1 MKSKARHLFVVVLIL
16 ALAWCGGKDGETG
29 TDGTT
34 DTDGVSPDGPDS
46 PPVDTA
52 GDTEIRPDFEECAA
66 VSETAT
72 NTRGPADI
80 IFAIDNTPSMYN
92 EIEMV
97 RANMNRFSGM
107 VEAGGLDLH
116 IALVSCRT
124 EACLAHPSGT
134 EWYTICID
142 PPVGAE
148 GACEAAGADDSVPP
162 EYLHVDERVE
172 SLKALE
178 NIADTYGQWSAILR
192 PGAAKHFV
200 VISDDNEEWS
210 ATQFNETILGLDPS
224 LAGYQFHA
232 VYSFMSKEA
241 ACAISNSEPCCTYAA
256 PEGEGTVYRELVE
269 MTGGVSADLCL
280 QDFDPVFDALAGAVI
295 ASARLNCFWQIPP
308 PPEGEV
314 LDTDLVNVDFFDGT
328 TTHFIG
334 HVPSEDRCTLAEHGW
349 YYDDPASPTFIHVC
363 PQTCEWIQGKDGA
376 QIIIKFGCETEDA
389 PLL

>member
-1 MKSKARHLFVVVLIL
+1 VMVVFGLP
-16 ALAWCGGKDGETG
+16 WCGGKGSGTET
-29 TDGTT
+29 DAAA
-34 DTDGVSPDGPDS
+34 DTDGVSPDGTDS
-46 PPVDTA
+46 LP
-52 GDTEIRPDFEECAA
+52 GDTGDDTEVRPDFEECAA
-66 VSETAT
+66 VSETAV

-97 RANMNRFSGM
+97 RANMNRFSEM
-107 VEAGGLDLH
+107 VEAEGLDLH

-124 EACLAHPSGT
+124 EACLDHPSGT
-134 EWYTICID
+134 EWYIICID

-148 GACEAAGADDSVPP
+148 GACETADTDDSVPP

-200 VISDDNEEWS
+200 AISDDNEEWT
-210 ATQFNETILGLDPS
+210 AAQFNETILGLDAS

-232 VYSFMSKEA
+232 IFSFMSKQA
-241 ACAISNSEPCCTYAA
+241 ACDISSSEPCCTYAA
-256 PEGEGTVYRELVE
+256 PDGEGTVYRELVE

-295 ASARLNCFWQIPP
+295 ASARLNCFWEIPP
-308 PPEGEV
+308 PPEGEE
-314 LDTDLVNVDFFDGT
+314 LDPAKVNVDFFDGT
-328 TTHFIG
+328 TTTMIG
-334 HVPSEDRCTLAEHGW
+334 HVPTEDRCALVEHGW
-349 YYDDPASPTFIHVC
+349 YYDDPASPTEVHVC
-363 PQTCEWIQGKDGA
+363 PQTCEWIQGREGA